1 VPVAP
6 LAAAPARTGTNPAL
20 FLVGALVIVAI
31 VVVAG
36 IAMNN
41 GSKGLPGTSG
51 SPASGSPIASV
62 LPSPSTGSAG
72 AFPGSLAFN
81 PSTIGCPS
89 QPFTTTVVLPASF
102 KATDQITYKIDDKV
116 ITTLAVSDFGLTQ
129 QADGTWLLS
138 QDNPDGS
145 SNCSMGPGVHTARL
159 LDATGKVLAQTSFTF
174 VTTVG
179 PPTNTP
185 QPLPTTAPGAGTSV
199 TITPSTISCSAADTE
214 ISLSISLDA
223 SFDGSTQV
231 TSEVDGVAGNTSS
244 ISDGFE
250 QQLDG
255 SWLSSATASST
266 SLCEQLS
273 IGQHRL
279 GALDKD
285 GKIITEGKFT
295 LKP

>member
-6 LAAAPARTGTNPAL
+6 PATKATRSGPNPAL

-41 GSKGLPGTSG
+41 GSKGLPGASG

-62 LPSPSTGSAG
+62 LPSSSTSSIG
-72 AFPGSLAFN
+72 AFPGSLAFS

-89 QPFTTTVVLPASF
+89 QPFTTTVTLPASF

-116 ITTLAVSDFGLTQ
+116 ITTLAVSDFGLTK

-159 LDATGKVLAQTSFTF
+159 LDAGGKVLAQTSFTF
-174 VTTVG
+174 VTTIG
-179 PPTNTP
+179 PPTSSP
-185 QPLPTTAPGAGTSV
+185 QPQPTTAAGAGTSV
-199 TITPSTISCSAADTE
+199 TINPSSFSCSAADVE
-214 ISLSISLDA
+214 ISLAISLDA
-223 SFDGSTQV
+223 SFDGSTQI

-244 ISDGFE
+244 VSDGFE
-250 QQLDG
+250 QQPDG
-255 SWLSSATASST
+255 SWLSSATASSV

-285 GKIITEGKFT
+285 GKLITEGKFT
-295 LKP
+295 LEP